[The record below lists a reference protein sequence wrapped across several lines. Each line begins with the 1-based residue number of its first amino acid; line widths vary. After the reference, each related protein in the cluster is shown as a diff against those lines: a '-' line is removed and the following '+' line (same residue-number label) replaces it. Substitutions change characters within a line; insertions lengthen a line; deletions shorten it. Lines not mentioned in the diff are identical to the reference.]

1 MAKRL
6 SEQLANLSV
15 RAKNVEDAFGAAQK
29 EAREKLETR
38 KEPGTCCRE
47 KRHRESRSRNPER
60 CRLCHKGFEHRE
72 GESQRRLERA

>member
-6 SEQLANLSV
+6 SEQLADLSV

-38 KEPGTCCRE
+38 KEEARAAARNAIE
-47 KRHRESRSRNPER
+47 RVRSRNPER
-60 CRLCHKGFEHRE
+60 CRLCHKGFQHRE

>member
-6 SEQLANLSV
+6 SEQLADLSV

-38 KEPGTCCRE
+38 KEEARAAARNAT
-47 KRHRESRSRNPER
+47 ESRSRNPER
-60 CRLCHKGFEHRE
+60 CRLCHKGFQHRE